1 MNASPFTHAEA
12 DLVAALG
19 LARAVVRTV
28 RSEQLTR
35 GTHWHTIAG
44 EVRYSDEGRTLLFSI
59 LKAEP
64 QKNLAEI
71 RPDPGAEP
79 AEPGGPR
86 ELVCVRT
93 YTMNRRIVQARLGD
107 EIVRVRVKDSAK
119 LIEGMTMRCSHVQAD
134 MWELVQPLPRWRG
147 KW

>member
-1 MNASPFTHAEA
+1 LNAPTFIHAEA

-19 LARAVVRTV
+19 LARALVRDVRT
-28 RSEQLTR
+28 EQLTR
-35 GTHWHTIAG
+35 GTHWQHVAG
-44 EVRYSDEGRTLLFSI
+44 AVRYSDEGRDRLHLI

-71 RPDPGAEP
+71 PAEPGAEP
-79 AEPGGPR
+79 AEPSGLR
-86 ELVCVRT
+86 ELVCLRT
-93 YTMNRRIVQARLGD
+93 YTMNRRIVQAQLGE

-119 LIEGMTMRCSHVQAD
+119 LTAGMVMRCTHVQAD
-134 MWELVQPLPRWRG
+134 MWELAQPLPRWRG